1 MSASYPSTSDTG
13 NSAYTFFDMRLWCE
27 YPSSP
32 SSDLKSN
39 RWPVQDSSSDSMAS
53 NPSSILNTPSN
64 RCVSGSQ
71 SRRCSSTCSLTY
83 SREVSVETWAV
94 MPSTNVS
101 KEQLSS
107 LSQPYHSRSG
117 WSLPRC
123 AWILSNHVLYSL
135 VPGCRTT
142 VKYRIGSSSGFRP
155 LCSASSKVEYC
166 VRAKCESP
174 PLSWMYL
181 STSEKVSM
189 PASRP
194 VMYVVRVEEAAF
206 GMLQY
211 ARLWSG
217 ERRTR
222 LLGRPSAALRAAAS
236 PEERPRRAFVTTPAR
251 VAAATPS
258 TPHRP
263 AAETSATRRRLPPLG
278 VLPRPG
284 SASGARSR
292 RGASSGASPRVACM
306 VVVSCATRKT
316 IEVAREENVVAHGCA
331 RLGLADRGARRATPG
346 RTSRR
351 IKKVRHASL

>member
-1 MSASYPSTSDTG
+1 
-13 NSAYTFFDMRLWCE
+13 
-27 YPSSP
+27 
-32 SSDLKSN
+32 
-39 RWPVQDSSSDSMAS
+39 
-53 NPSSILNTPSN
+53 
-64 RCVSGSQ
+64 
-71 SRRCSSTCSLTY
+71 
-83 SREVSVETWAV
+83 

-107 LSQPYHSRSG
+107 LSQPYQSRSG

-142 VKYRIGSSSGFRP
+142 VKYRVGSSSGFRP

-194 VMYVVRVEEAAF
+194 VMYVVE
-206 GMLQY
+206 GGGG
-211 ARLWSG
+211 RLWDVAVREIMVRG
-217 ERRTR
+217 EEDAVAGTPERSLAGGRLAGGEAEESVRHDARARRR
-222 LLGRPSAALRAAAS
+222 GDAEHAAQARRGD
-236 PEERPRRAFVTTPAR
+236 ERD
-251 VAAATPS
+251 PS
-258 TPHRP
+258 TTT
-263 AAETSATRRRLPPLG
+263 AAG

-316 IEVAREENVVAHGCA
+316 IEVAREEDVVAHGCA